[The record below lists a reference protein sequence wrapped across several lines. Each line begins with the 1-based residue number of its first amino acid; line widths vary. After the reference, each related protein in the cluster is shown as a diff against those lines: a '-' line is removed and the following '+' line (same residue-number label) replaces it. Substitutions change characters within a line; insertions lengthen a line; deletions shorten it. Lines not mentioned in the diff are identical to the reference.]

1 MTYVFIKFSRRL
13 NSHISL
19 YRSLGKVGKIVGTTI
34 GLYVF
39 TTICAA
45 MIGVLVSVIFS
56 QFYHIENDGH
66 AEIVPADVRLGCT
79 VNKNDEIDS
88 YLTKQA
94 DGSIMCMSI
103 EADMNSTLFRLED
116 ENGYFQTAIPQATK
130 LSLSSEVRFVL
141 IEGYSCVHILF
152 IAKLFTNKTASNIHT
167 QSIYQGLF
175 LQLID
180 DNMIGMFYRTNFLG
194 VIILGAGFGVA
205 LNTLSTKS
213 ELQPQMHC
221 VDPPFMFF

>member
-1 MTYVFIKFSRRL
+1 M
-13 NSHISL
+13 
-19 YRSLGKVGKIVGTTI
+19 
-34 GLYVF
+34 
-39 TTICAA
+39 
-45 MIGVLVSVIFS
+45 SVIFS

-116 ENGYFQTAIPQATK
+116 ENGYFQKAFPQATK
-130 LSLSSEVRFVL
+130 LSLSEVRFVL

-152 IAKLFTNKTASNIHT
+152 IAKL
-167 QSIYQGLF
+167 
-175 LQLID
+175 
-180 DNMIGMFYRTNFLG
+180 
-194 VIILGAGFGVA
+194 
-205 LNTLSTKS
+205 
-213 ELQPQMHC
+213 
-221 VDPPFMFF
+221 

>member
-1 MTYVFIKFSRRL
+1 M
-13 NSHISL
+13 
-19 YRSLGKVGKIVGTTI
+19 
-34 GLYVF
+34 
-39 TTICAA
+39 
-45 MIGVLVSVIFS
+45 SVIFS

-130 LSLSSEVRFVL
+130 LSLSEVRFVL

-213 ELQPQMHC
+213 ELQGQCILHC
-221 VDPPFMFF
+221 VRPSIYAFLTPPFLSFRATWSKVGQYPVNSSP

>member
-1 MTYVFIKFSRRL
+1 MSIVTSLDYDICIHKIQPTL
-13 NSHISL
+13 NSHIL
-19 YRSLGKVGKIVGTTI
+19 YFIRRSLGKVGKIVGTTI

-116 ENGYFQTAIPQATK
+116 ENGYFQKAIPQATK
-130 LSLSSEVRFVL
+130 LSLSEVRFVL

-152 IAKLFTNKTASNIHT
+152 IVKLSPTKLRQTYTYTVH
-167 QSIYQGLF
+167 LP
-175 LQLID
+175 
-180 DNMIGMFYRTNFLG
+180 RTVF
-194 VIILGAGFGVA
+194 AA
-205 LNTLSTKS
+205 
-213 ELQPQMHC
+213 H
-221 VDPPFMFF
+221 